1 MKPENISHISKI
13 CENIY
18 LVEAPERGQFPYSH
32 SFLFTGEENILLD
45 AGTDEELI
53 KQIDSE
59 IGIDT
64 LVISHSHPDHIRR
77 WSVLSHR
84 RLLLPAETPDSVYNI
99 GTLGKRYVGT
109 MERGLHWVE
118 AIGKRLG
125 IEPLRHP
132 DGRFGNGDII
142 DNGTCRIEAIHA
154 PGHLDDHYCF
164 FEHNSGTLFSTDID
178 FTGFGPW
185 YGNPEGRIRPFID
198 SVKKVMHLP
207 YKRVCTSHKAPHE
220 GNATGRFEAFLAAFC
235 RQKNEVL
242 ALLGSGK
249 TLDEL
254 VAISPFYR
262 NRFFDIRIQNYFEE
276 HMIAENLAVLIDD
289 ELVREVGGVYHQ
301 VEHLLS
307 K

>member
-53 KQIDSE
+53 KRIDRE

-77 WSVLSHR
+77 WSVLAHR
-84 RLLLPAETPDSVYNI
+84 KLLLPEETPDSVYDI
-99 GTLGKRYVGT
+99 ESLGERYVGT
-109 MERGLHWVE
+109 RERGLHWVD

-125 IEPLRHP
+125 IEPLRRP
-132 DGRFGNGDII
+132 DGRFGNGDML

-198 SVKKVMHLP
+198 SVKKVMNFR
-207 YKRVCTSHKAPHE
+207 YRRVCTSHKAPYE

-249 TLDEL
+249 TLEEL

-276 HMIAENLAVLIDD
+276 HMIAENLAILIDD

-301 VEHLLS
+301 VNHLLS